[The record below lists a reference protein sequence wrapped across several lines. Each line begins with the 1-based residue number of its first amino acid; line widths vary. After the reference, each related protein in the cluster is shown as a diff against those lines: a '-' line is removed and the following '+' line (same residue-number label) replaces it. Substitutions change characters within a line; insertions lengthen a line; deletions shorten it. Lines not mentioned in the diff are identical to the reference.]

1 MEKEI
6 TATFMGHKECFGLE
20 NEAVKAELVK
30 LIEQG
35 VCVFL
40 NGGMG
45 GFDWKCAGILRDLKK
60 EYLHIKS
67 YLVIPYLTFKV
78 TSPEYFDEIIYPEGF
93 ERYHFKAAIPA
104 RNKYMVENSSYALCY
119 VNHGWGGAAQTYE
132 KAIKK
137 GLTLIN
143 LGTLV

>member
-6 TATFMGHKECFGLE
+6 TATFIGHKECFGLE

-45 GFDWKCAGILRDLKK
+45 GFDWKCAGILRDLKGSSCRCVK
-60 EYLHIKS
+60 G
-67 YLVIPYLTFKV
+67 
-78 TSPEYFDEIIYPEGF
+78 EIRMTPW
-93 ERYHFKAAIPA
+93 HA
-104 RNKYMVENSSYALCY
+104 RIFC
-119 VNHGWGGAAQTYE
+119 
-132 KAIKK
+132 
-137 GLTLIN
+137 
-143 LGTLV
+143 

>member
-6 TATFMGHKECFGLE
+6 TATFIGHKECFGLE

-45 GFDWKCAGILRDLKK
+45 GFDWKCAGILRD
-60 EYLHIKS
+60 
-67 YLVIPYLTFKV
+67 
-78 TSPEYFDEIIYPEGF
+78 
-93 ERYHFKAAIPA
+93 
-104 RNKYMVENSSYALCY
+104 
-119 VNHGWGGAAQTYE
+119 
-132 KAIKK
+132 
-137 GLTLIN
+137 
-143 LGTLV
+143 

>member
-6 TATFMGHKECFGLE
+6 TATFIGHKECFGLE
-20 NEAVKAELVK
+20 DEAVKAELVK

-60 EYLHIKS
+60 EYPHIKS
-67 YLVIPYLTFKV
+67 YLVI
-78 TSPEYFDEIIYPEGF
+78 
-93 ERYHFKAAIPA
+93 A
-104 RNKYMVENSSYALCY
+104 
-119 VNHGWGGAAQTYE
+119 
-132 KAIKK
+132 
-137 GLTLIN
+137 
-143 LGTLV
+143 